1 MATEDAWMKNSL
13 TSVHI
18 CVFLH
23 LSFSVAQYAAL
34 NVILEVVYY
43 HRWHTIATSV
53 ISNCC
58 FFLQFCVIG
67 YTFTMLF
74 VWVKTMFSK
83 ASIYVHTRLENTTH
97 TLSSGLDLSL
107 FPSMKFGH
115 CKAQG
120 VQLLSISNK
129 MNKRMNVF
137 CWRKTENRHWY
148 IRRWNRKVEDRGK
161 KR

>member
-43 HRWHTIATSV
+43 HRWQFQIV
-53 ISNCC
+53 FC
-58 FFLQFCVIG
+58 LQFCVIG

-137 CWRKTENRHWY
+137 CWCKTENRHWY
-148 IRRWNRKVEDRGK
+148 NRRWNRKVEDRGK